1 MEVDE
6 KFAQAAECKIDPAIP
21 FPPPILVL
29 PDRKQTDKSVGAS
42 GLYWKHCSLGMEKLC
57 SCYTY
62 PFSHSLAHIH
72 THTHIDTLGPAL
84 VLF

>member
-29 PDRKQTDKSVGAS
+29 PDRKQTNLWVPVGFIGSIAV
-42 GLYWKHCSLGMEKLC
+42 WAWR
-57 SCYTY
+57 SCA
-62 PFSHSLAHIH
+62 LA
-72 THTHIDTLGPAL
+72 TLT
-84 VLF
+84 LFLTLLLTFTLTLTLTL